1 MVNDKE
7 IRASAVKIIR
17 YCLNT
22 PDDVHRFVDTCL
34 PTLIVRIIDT
44 NYDENSFQDREHAL
58 KLIRYVNCWLNRAT
72 YLRFLILKQNFRKL
86 LRVAPIYLPNCLITS
101 LISII
106 ICSSKPTEKSEKRQ
120 HVARD
125 RLYRACIEIICEVR
139 TSSFSLFI
147 KVILFRSHLSYLIW

>member
-1 MVNDKE
+1 MACQGQSRSNIYNGYLWFLDDVVVYLLDFIFQLRGCLPDGIEIIDILMMVRGPLLVNDKE

-58 KLIRYVNCWLNRAT
+58 KLIRYVNRCRKT
-72 YLRFLILKQNFRKL
+72 YQLFMI
-86 LRVAPIYLPNCLITS
+86 S
-101 LISII
+101 L
-106 ICSSKPTEKSEKRQ
+106 
-120 HVARD
+120 
-125 RLYRACIEIICEVR
+125 Y
-139 TSSFSLFI
+139 
-147 KVILFRSHLSYLIW
+147 

>member
-1 MVNDKE
+1 MMVRGPLLVNDKE

-58 KLIRYVNCWLNRAT
+58 KLIRYVT
-72 YLRFLILKQNFRKL
+72 YRMSTVDSTEQ
-86 LRVAPIYLPNCLITS
+86 
-101 LISII
+101 
-106 ICSSKPTEKSEKRQ
+106 PTY
-120 HVARD
+120 D
-125 RLYRACIEIICEVR
+125 FPY
-139 TSSFSLFI
+139 
-147 KVILFRSHLSYLIW
+147 